1 MKIKI
6 ALIPILISAFL
17 CIFVVN
23 NEIKF
28 KSNNIKTPRKTV
40 MKKYKKIKFSEILD
54 TLEKYK
60 GLKIDEVKY
69 DNMDAYANVSING
82 NIKDINNMV
91 SNFRQE
97 KNLIGIK
104 EINVTKTSENERAK
118 MKLVFRHYEEVN

>member
-1 MKIKI
+1 
-6 ALIPILISAFL
+6 
-17 CIFVVN
+17 
-23 NEIKF
+23 
-28 KSNNIKTPRKTV
+28 

-69 DNMDAYANVSING
+69 DNMDAYVNVSING

-91 SNFRQE
+91 SNFRRE